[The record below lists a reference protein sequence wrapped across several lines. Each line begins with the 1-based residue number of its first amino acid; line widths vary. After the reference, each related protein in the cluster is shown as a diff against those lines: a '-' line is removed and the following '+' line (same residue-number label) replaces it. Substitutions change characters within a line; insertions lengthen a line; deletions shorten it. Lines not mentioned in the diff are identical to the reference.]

1 MLDINSIDIVI
12 FGLRNSTY
20 NKKKKH
26 TSWFSLKLLRQYF
39 FQITP
44 YIKTLYLLRHNLKNL
59 DFINETGQITYFD
72 TWGHK
77 LIFLIL
83 LRHKYLTITE
93 PTANG
98 TLIHYSF
105 KLFPNR
111 YDRLNLKTYQNIT
124 PS

>member
-1 MLDINSIDIVI
+1 MSILIE
-12 FGLRNSTY
+12 
-20 NKKKKH
+20 KH
-26 TSWFSLKLLRQYF
+26 KSWFSLKLLRQYF

-93 PTANG
+93 PIAND